1 MQNEVGLAMGHAYTV
16 QGVVE
21 VTDAQGKKTKLVRMR
36 NPWGTEKY
44 KGPWCD
50 SCDEW
55 TDETAK
61 QAGHANSNDGV
72 FFIPI
77 DVYQKQVS
85 YSIRNYNDENLKRST
100 HLVLNDVSNNPGDTP
115 YCGEKCT
122 KHQYSLKSDSEQRVI
137 VKAVTWENRAA
148 PTKCSSQAVTRS
160 TKEGIKG
167 HVLYI

>member
-72 FFIPI
+72 
-77 DVYQKQVS
+77 
-85 YSIRNYNDENLKRST
+85 
-100 HLVLNDVSNNPGDTP
+100 
-115 YCGEKCT
+115 
-122 KHQYSLKSDSEQRVI
+122 
-137 VKAVTWENRAA
+137 
-148 PTKCSSQAVTRS
+148 SSSPSMS
-160 TKEGIKG
+160 TKSKFPTVSETTTMKI
-167 HVLYI
+167 